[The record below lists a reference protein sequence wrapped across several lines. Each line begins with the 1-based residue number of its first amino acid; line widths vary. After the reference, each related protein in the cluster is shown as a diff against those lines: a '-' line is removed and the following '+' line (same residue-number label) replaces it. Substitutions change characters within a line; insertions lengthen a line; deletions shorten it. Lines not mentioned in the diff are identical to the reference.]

1 MSQQKLLEKQV
12 DKQRQSVTKICCCFL
27 MVGKRDKHLI
37 RLINKER
44 EEKTTKFGNKKENS
58 V

>member
-1 MSQQKLLEKQV
+1 MSQQKLLEKKV
-12 DKQRQSVTKICCCFL
+12 DKWRQSVTKICCFL
-27 MVGKRDKHLI
+27 KGSIKIKHLI

-44 EEKTTKFGNKKENS
+44 EEKTTKFGNKNENS